1 MSGDE
6 PARGSDA
13 GTPVGAAGS
22 DEPEP
27 RMRVG
32 VFRPDDD
39 RLADAVALLE
49 SLGVTPVPDPML
61 AVDPTGQR
69 PRGADCVVFTSKT
82 GVEIAAG
89 ERPAAGGGDETSAG
103 GEDRRWEPGEATVV
117 AIGASTADA
126 LREHGYPV
134 DVVPAEY
141 SSAGLVDALA
151 DDVAGATVEL
161 ARSDHGSN
169 VLIEGL
175 ESAGATVHETVLYR
189 LTRPEGAGESAELA
203 ARGDLDAALFTSSL
217 TVEHFLDAAADR
229 GIREA
234 ALAGLAEAVVGA
246 IGDPTRET
254 AEDAGIAVD
263 VVPGTADFKALACE
277 VVERA
282 APTYH
287 E

>member
-1 MSGDE
+1 MSD
-6 PARGSDA
+6 
-13 GTPVGAAGS
+13 

-49 SLGVTPVPDPML
+49 SLGATPVPDPML

-69 PRGADCVVFTSKT
+69 PRGADYVVFTSKT
-82 GVEIAAG
+82 GVEIVAG
-89 ERPAAGGGDETSAG
+89 ERPADGGDENSAD
-103 GEDRRWEPGEATVV
+103 GERDRRWEPDDTTVV

-126 LREHGYPV
+126 LRERGYPV
-134 DVVPAEY
+134 DVIPAEY
-141 SSAGLVDALA
+141 SSTGLVDALA
-151 DDVAGATVEL
+151 
-161 ARSDHGSN
+161 
-169 VLIEGL
+169 GL
-175 ESAGATVHETVLYR
+175 Q
-189 LTRPEGAGESAELA
+189 
-203 ARGDLDAALFTSSL
+203 
-217 TVEHFLDAAADR
+217 
-229 GIREA
+229 
-234 ALAGLAEAVVGA
+234 EAVVGA

-254 AEDAGIAVD
+254 AEDADIAVD
-263 VVPGTADFKALACE
+263 VVPGEADFEALACE

>member
-1 MSGDE
+1 
-6 PARGSDA
+6 
-13 GTPVGAAGS
+13 
-22 DEPEP
+22 
-27 RMRVG
+27 
-32 VFRPDDD
+32 
-39 RLADAVALLE
+39 
-49 SLGVTPVPDPML
+49 ML
-61 AVDPTGQR
+61 AVDPTGKR
-69 PRGADCVVFTSKT
+69 PRGADYVVFTSRT
-82 GVEIAAG
+82 GVEIVAG
-89 ERPAAGGGDETSAG
+89 ERPADGGDENSAD
-103 GEDRRWEPGEATVV
+103 GERDRRWEPDDATVV

-126 LREHGYPV
+126 LRERGYPV
-134 DVVPAEY
+134 DVVPEEY
-141 SSAGLVDALA
+141 SSAGLVDVLE
-151 DDVAGATVEL
+151 DDVEGATVEL
-161 ARSDHGSN
+161 ARADHGSD

-189 LTRPEGAGESAELA
+189 LTRPECAGESAELA

-254 AEDAGIAVD
+254 AEDADIAVD
-263 VVPGTADFKALACE
+263 IVPGEADFEALACE